1 MKILFCCTH
10 NRCRSRMAE
19 ALTRARHPDWVV
31 ESAGS
36 APTGEID
43 PGARRILQEI
53 GLDVGGPAHDLREMP
68 LETYDWIV
76 TLCAD
81 EDVCPVVPANVRHR
95 VRHVP
100 FEDPSKNA
108 DDLEESVRWARYRRV
123 RDEIDRFCASL
134 DRLNETA
141 SKSESGK
148 PFL

>member
-19 ALTRARHPDWVV
+19 ALARARHPDWVV

-43 PGARRILQEI
+43 PGARRILREI
-53 GLDVGGPAHDLREMP
+53 GLDISGPAHDLREMP
-68 LETYDWIV
+68 LETYDLIV

-81 EDVCPVVPANVRHR
+81 EDVCPVVPAHVRHR

-100 FEDPSKNA
+100 FEDPSRND
-108 DDLEESVRWARYRRV
+108 DDLDESARWSRYRRV
-123 RDEIDRFCASL
+123 RDEIDAFCSSIDKLL
-134 DRLNETA
+134 DNA
-141 SKSESGK
+141 NPKAVHQS
-148 PFL
+148 